1 MLAER
6 ELGIGLA
13 LLSAFGWAVGS
24 TLYKRLGDVSA
35 YGLNLVGGLMSI
47 GLLSI
52 LVVFA
57 GGMSVSDEAL
67 WILAASGV
75 VGITL
80 GDSFYFV
87 ALQDLGAHA
96 VVVLSMLAPALTV
109 ILAVLLLGET
119 PSPQVFVGI
128 ALVIGGVSAV
138 LWSRVTDAESGS
150 SRRGVI
156 FGVLA
161 VVMMA
166 LGTVIAKRGLD
177 DVSATDATVV
187 RATAGTLGLLV
198 WGAVGG
204 SLGEWTAKFR
214 DAKTLGNV
222 LLAVSV
228 ITFGGFWALHASLK
242 LVDASITA
250 VVSATEPLFVIPLA
264 ALVLGERIG
273 AMAIV
278 GTLVTAAG
286 VALIY
291 AS

>member
-1 MLAER
+1 LAER

-24 TLYKRLGDVSA
+24 TLYKRLGDVSP
-35 YGLNLVGGLMSI
+35 YGLNLVGGVMSL
-47 GLLSI
+47 GLLGI
-52 LVVFA
+52 LVAFA
-57 GGMSVSDEAL
+57 GGMSVANEAL
-67 WILAASGV
+67 WLLAVSGV

-109 ILAVLLLGET
+109 VLAVLLLGET
-119 PSPQVFVGI
+119 PSLQAFGGI
-128 ALVIGGVSAV
+128 ALVIAGVSAV
-138 LWSRVTDAESGS
+138 LWSRVSDAASGS
-150 SRRGVI
+150 SKRGVV
-156 FGVLA
+156 FGLLA
-161 VVMMA
+161 VLMMA
-166 LGTVIAKRGLD
+166 LGTVITKRGLD
-177 DVSATDATVV
+177 GVTATDATMV
-187 RATAGTLGLLV
+187 RAASGTLGLLV

-222 LLAVSV
+222 LLAVTV

-242 LVDASITA
+242 HVDAAIAA

-273 AMAIV
+273 AAAIV

-286 VALIY
+286 IALIY
-291 AS
+291 AG